1 MKRFFPLLILLSAI
15 SVSLSAAY
23 YSIFGLSRL
32 FSGAYW
38 PVIVMATTLEISKLI
53 IATALHSYWSSL
65 SYIWKIYLIPALFVL
80 MIITSAGIYGFLS
93 NAYQI
98 TYSMDL
104 KNTTQIE
111 LLNLKKQ
118 NFIDKKTDYTVEKN
132 GVISSISQL
141 RSGLSNNTQTYTDKN
156 GHVTTT
162 VSRDNRKA
170 FESQLKDALDRR
182 DLIDSKINTASD
194 SIFSI
199 ELNINSIQ
207 NSSSVTSE
215 LGPLKYISK
224 ISGKSMDIVVN
235 WLLLLIIGVFDPLAI
250 ILLLLSLKVKEL
262 NTIRV
267 LPVVTNSDTVVEDIP
282 AYSDIPQ
289 STIEVDSDN
298 SDIISEPLVESLD
311 EPLDEPLEESLEDN
325 NDIIKNSVTNVGTL
339 SPILSDKL
347 DKVIH
352 TTDIIEPEVEPEKQ
366 PILSESQ
373 KKIMSHQEIN
383 EFYSKFRK

>member
-118 NFIDKKTDYTVEKN
+118 NFIDKKADYTVEKS

>member
-207 NSSSVTSE
+207 NSSSVSSE

-262 NTIRV
+262 NTIGV
-267 LPVVTNSDTVVEDIP
+267 LPVATTSDVVAEDIP
-282 AYSDIPQ
+282 TYSDISQ
-289 STIEVDSDN
+289 SIVEDDSDN
-298 SDIISEPLVESLD
+298 SDIISEPLE
-311 EPLDEPLEESLEDN
+311 EPLDKPLEEPLEDN
-325 NDIIKNSVTNVGTL
+325 NDIIKNSVTNVGNL

-352 TTDIIEPEVEPEKQ
+352 TADIVEPEVESEKQ

>member
-1 MKRFFPLLILLSAI
+1 MKKYFPVLILLSAI
-15 SVSLSAAY
+15 SVSISAAY
-23 YSIFGLSRL
+23 YSIYGLSRL
-32 FSGAYW
+32 FSGAYY

-53 IATALHSYWSSL
+53 IATALHSYWNVL
-65 SYIWKIYLIPALFVL
+65 SYFWKIYLIPALIVL
-80 MIITSAGIYGFLS
+80 MVITSAGIYGFLS

-141 RSGLSNNTQTYTDKN
+141 RSGLSNNTQTYTDRN

-207 NSSSVTSE
+207 NSSSVSSE

-267 LPVVTNSDTVVEDIP
+267 LPVVTNSDVVVEDIP
-282 AYSDIPQ
+282 TYSDIPQ
-289 STIEVDSDN
+289 SIVEDDSDN
-298 SDIISEPLVESLD
+298 SDIISEPLEES
-311 EPLDEPLEESLEDN
+311 LDEPLEESLEDN
-325 NDIIKNSVTNVGTL
+325 NDIIKNSVTNVGNL

-352 TTDIIEPEVEPEKQ
+352 AADIVEPEVEPEKQ

>member
-1 MKRFFPLLILLSAI
+1 MKRFFPVLILLSAI

-207 NSSSVTSE
+207 NSSSVSSE

-262 NTIRV
+262 NTIGV
-267 LPVVTNSDTVVEDIP
+267 LPMTTNSDVVVEDIP
-282 AYSDIPQ
+282 TYSDIPQ
-289 STIEVDSDN
+289 STIEVDSGN
-298 SDIISEPLVESLD
+298 SDIISEPLE
-311 EPLDEPLEESLEDN
+311 EPLDEPLEEPLEDN

-339 SPILSDKL
+339 SPVLSDKL